1 MEVTIQNLKAIA
13 LNFPKRKLRNRDE
26 KNWNT
31 SEKQRIILEKQ
42 STCLDGEKGG
52 VIVKS
57 KTAPFLKEMIAS
69 GKVDINIAYIPEE
82 TDSEIERLLDIDT
95 RNRLGG
101 RDISEVDDVMDLI
114 QAGLIKL

>member
-1 MEVTIQNLKAIA
+1 MEVTIKNFRAIA

-26 KNWNT
+26 KNWD
-31 SEKQRIILEKQ
+31 SSKQQRIFLDMQ
-42 STCLDGEKGG
+42 PPCLDGEKGG

-57 KTAPFLKEMIAS
+57 KVPPFLKKMVTS
-69 GKVDINIAYIPEE
+69 GKVDINITYTPEE
-82 TDSEIERLLDIDT
+82 TDSEIERFLDIDT
-95 RNRLGG
+95 KNKLGG